1 MSTAVKILS
10 GLLLVKLFALQ
21 FGTQGLGQAANFMTL
36 ITVLGVF
43 AGAGIFNGITKYVAE
58 FSEDPAKSATLFATS
73 SRIILCFSAL
83 LAVIFVLFSASLS
96 EWLFFRRDLQ
106 NVVIA
111 TALAQFGIAWSNYAL
126 AILKGRRDAK
136 GNALSIVV
144 GTLLGVAAFI
154 VGLYGF
160 GYQGAL
166 IGLVLMP
173 ALTFLPAQ
181 LFLKKQGVR
190 LCNFSA
196 KFDRLQALSLSKFS
210 AMVLITAVT
219 LPLGYILLRD
229 LLMQRADLHAVGLW
243 QGVAKISDAYL
254 QFITAAF
261 SVYLLPTFAKLQE
274 KAAIKRELG
283 KSLRIVALAVIVVSS
298 VVYLLREWIILLLYS
313 AEFLAMEKLFFWQLL
328 GDICKV
334 LAYIFGYLIVAKGAL
349 KLYALAEIFQ
359 VSVLLGSGNLLI
371 PQFGAEG
378 ATMAYFATYAL
389 YLTACLIGAKIYLK
403 DEQKQ

>member
-73 SRIILCFSAL
+73 NRIILCFSAL

-298 VVYLLREWIILLLYS
+298 AVYLLREWIILLLYS

-359 VSVLLGSGNLLI
+359 VSVLLGSGSLLI